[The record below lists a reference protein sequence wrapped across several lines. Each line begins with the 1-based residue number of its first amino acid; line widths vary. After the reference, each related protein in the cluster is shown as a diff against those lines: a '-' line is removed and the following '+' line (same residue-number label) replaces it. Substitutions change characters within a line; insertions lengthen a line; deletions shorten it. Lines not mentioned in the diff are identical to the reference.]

1 MPGATP
7 IFSGEGFEAALVSVP
22 TGTFSKHTLKAMR
35 ARDTRAKELGVP
47 VLVKL
52 GTTKFFA
59 VRDGAYFQRN
69 VVGGWAHVKCDES
82 GGKTTYQCK
91 VGESYR
97 VVLRWCDTD
106 AVQVLGISVERS
118 IRVSSGYRRA

>member
-52 GTTKFFA
+52 GTTKF
-59 VRDGAYFQRN
+59 
-69 VVGGWAHVKCDES
+69 
-82 GGKTTYQCK
+82 
-91 VGESYR
+91 R